1 MKQIWIWYKGHDE
14 KKENKIFIFFQDYG
28 IKIRNRNYFKLIIV
42 VLKWSI
48 TKNMHKLINN
58 SGVVDIYRIF
68 DRVMNVEKKIN

>member
-1 MKQIWIWYKGHDE
+1 MKQIWIWYKDHDE
-14 KKENKIFIFFQDYG
+14 KKENEIFIFLQDYG

-42 VLKWSI
+42 VSKWSI
-48 TKNMHKLINN
+48 TKNMRKLINN

>member
-14 KKENKIFIFFQDYG
+14 KKENEIFIFLQDYG

-42 VLKWSI
+42 VSKWSI